1 MVTVLIA
8 ILAFIIGV
16 ICGAVLLAAVAI
28 LAAHDQMK
36 DTPKSKEEWK
46 EVD

>member
-1 MVTVLIA
+1 MVTILIA

-16 ICGAVLLAAVAI
+16 IGGAVLLAAIAI
-28 LAAHDQMK
+28 LAAHDAMS

-46 EVD
+46 EE

>member
-1 MVTVLIA
+1 MVTILIA

-16 ICGAVLLAAVAI
+16 IGGAVLLAAIAI
-28 LAAHDQMK
+28 LAAHDLMS

-46 EVD
+46 ED